1 LWLAPWPLDSRGRCG
16 ANPPEVCL
24 AKVSALRRWLRPRTW
39 LRGLVLVVVAWLAL
53 STAAVVLVRWVD
65 PPITMVMLLQPGSL
79 RDLKH
84 TWVDRDAIA
93 WNAARAVMAS
103 EDQRF
108 IEHHGIDFVS
118 LDKALADYRDGD
130 GLRGA
135 STITQQVAKNLFLWQ
150 GRSLFRKALEA
161 YFAVLIELLW
171 TKERILEVYLNIA
184 ELGPQVF
191 GVEAAA
197 QEVFGTHAASLSA
210 SQAALLAA
218 VLPNPQRLRAAQP
231 SAYVRGRQSVI
242 MTQMRLLDARGH
254 YRGIDW

>member
-1 LWLAPWPLDSRGRCG
+1 MLA
-16 ANPPEVCL
+16 L
-24 AKVSALRRWLRPRTW
+24 A
-39 LRGLVLVVVAWLAL
+39 GLLWLAL
-53 STAAVVLVRWVD
+53 SLGLVLMLRVVD
-65 PPITMVMLLQPGSL
+65 PPATMVMLLQPGAIGEL
-79 RDLKH
+79 EY

-93 WNAARAVMAS
+93 PSAARAVMAS

-118 LDKALADYRDGD
+118 LDKALADYRGGD

-150 GRSLFRKALEA
+150 GRSFVRKALEA
-161 YFAVLIELLW
+161 YFAVLLEMCW

-184 ELGPQVF
+184 EFGPNLF

-197 QEVFGTHAASLSA
+197 REYFGSSAAALSPQ
-210 SQAALLAA
+210 QAALLAA
-218 VLPNPQRLRAAQP
+218 VLPNPQRLRADRP
-231 SAYVRGRQSVI
+231 SDYVRERQAAIVA
-242 MTQMRLLDARGH
+242 QMRLLESRGH